1 MKPNIESIRTTE
13 IKDKAQFDENLKNNN
28 YLQKLKKYVVESNY
42 PELTLIV
49 CVLLSFYEKGKNFM
63 PKHEIIE
70 TTYNF
75 VKNYKNDIFI
85 IRFNKTKFKE
95 KVQLKNFNKRVS
107 VLLERKTFI
116 NKIEKSKG
124 DTYYSLDLKLFEEK
138 FDLIFRELKELPN
151 KKSKED
157 DESDEG
163 ELTNN
168 NTKIFEI
175 KEVDSD
181 EEEKKK
187 KIDVNDEIRKSLLKI
202 NKERKTGLKFLSKKR
217 ASESRNII
225 DIKNHIKKNM
235 FNTNKSVN
243 KYLST
248 NSNINSNN
256 NKDNLNK
263 IIKNNIQNNNNNLN
277 NKVNNNIK
285 NNNNNLND
293 NRSNSVKINK
303 NFNIKKTNNNSIFN
317 LLENNKNNNINKNNK
332 IISINDNSNNN
343 TMNNNNCNNNNI
355 INKNLNSNNELNYDA
370 LLNLLSNNCNNLI
383 LLINEIR
390 NNPEAQSKI
399 SEDTK
404 YRILNEI
411 NDLKIEIN
419 IKNKIIE
426 EKMKQLSLL
435 SDKEDLYFDN
445 KKEAIKNLPNELK
458 HLFEEYNN
466 NIKILK
472 YYKEIIKLSKN
483 NNKKLFIEK
492 YKETYDQCVSLS
504 ENISIKL
511 SLVTHEFIY
520 SENFVEYLYK
530 NISNKNNSLITHINN
545 YKNNSN
551 YIAYNT
557 FEKIKQNLKSK
568 IDEIKSDS
576 FFKEYI
582 IEKEILIK
590 KTPGNEK
597 EKMNDDFKV
606 EVKECI
612 KIANNEKIPEEVLNA
627 IKNNKINSEIK
638 EENKEEKTNDKKME
652 ETSKVI
658 SDIEE
663 TDNKGSEKEE
673 KFDPN
678 IIKIETTDNFD
689 L

>member
-1 MKPNIESIRTTE
+1 MKPNIESIKTTE

-28 YLQKLKKYVVESNY
+28 YLQKLKKYMVESNY

-49 CVLLSFYEKGKNFM
+49 CVLLSFYEKGRNFI
-63 PKHEIIE
+63 PKHEIVE

-75 VKNYKNDIFI
+75 VKSYKNDIFI

-138 FDLIFRELKELPN
+138 FDLIFKELKELPN
-151 KKSKED
+151 KKSKVD

-163 ELTNN
+163 EGEINNN

-175 KEVDSD
+175 KEADSD

-187 KIDVNDEIRKSLLKI
+187 KIDINDEIRKSLIEI
-202 NKERKTGLKFLSKKR
+202 NKERKTDLKFLSKKR
-217 ASESRNII
+217 MSENRNII
-225 DIKNHIKKNM
+225 EIKNRIKKNM
-235 FNTNKSVN
+235 FNTNKSVS
-243 KYLST
+243 KYLSS

-256 NKDNLNK
+256 NKENLKK
-263 IIKNNIQNNNNNLN
+263 IIKNNIQNNNNNIN

-285 NNNNNLND
+285 NNNNILNN
-293 NRSNSVKINK
+293 NRSNSANINK
-303 NFNIKKTNNNSIFN
+303 NFNIKKTNNNNSIFN
-317 LLENNKNNNINKNNK
+317 CLENNKNNNINKNNK
-332 IISINDNSNNN
+332 INSISDNSNNN
-343 TMNNNNCNNNNI
+343 LTNNNNCNNNPI
-355 INKNLNSNNELNYDA
+355 IDKNLNNNNEINYDA
-370 LLNLLSNNCNNLI
+370 LINLLSSNCNNLI

-390 NNPEAQSKI
+390 KNPEAQSKI
-399 SEDTK
+399 SDDTK
-404 YRILNEI
+404 YRIINEI
-411 NDLKIEIN
+411 NDLKMEIN
-419 IKNKIIE
+419 IKKKIIE
-426 EKMKQLSLL
+426 EKKKQLSLFNE
-435 SDKEDLYFDN
+435 KEDLYFIH
-445 KKEAIKNLPNELK
+445 KKEAIKNMPNELK
-458 HLFEEYNN
+458 HLFEEYIN
-466 NIKILK
+466 NIQILK
-472 YYKEIIKLSKN
+472 YYKEIIKLSKD

-504 ENISIKL
+504 ENIFIKL

-520 SENFVEYLYK
+520 SEKFVEYLYK
-530 NISNKNNSLITHINN
+530 NISKTNNSLIAHINN
-545 YKNNSN
+545 YKNSSN
-551 YIAYNT
+551 YITYNT
-557 FEKIKQNLKSK
+557 FEKLKQNLKSK
-568 IDEIKSDS
+568 LDEIKSDS

-582 IEKEILIK
+582 IEKENLIK
-590 KTPGNEK
+590 KTPENEK
-597 EKMNDDFKV
+597 EKMNDVFKV
-606 EVKECI
+606 EVKESI
-612 KIANNEKIPEEVLNA
+612 KISNNEKIPEEILNV
-627 IKNNKINSEIK
+627 IKNNKINS
-638 EENKEEKTNDKKME
+638 ENKEEKTNDKKME
-652 ETSKVI
+652 ESSKII

>member
-1 MKPNIESIRTTE
+1 MKPNIESIKATE

-28 YLQKLKKYVVESNY
+28 YLQKLKKYMVESNY

-49 CVLLSFYEKGKNFM
+49 CVLLSFYEKGRNFI

-138 FDLIFRELKELPN
+138 FDSIFRELKELPN

-157 DESDEG
+157 DESEEG
-163 ELTNN
+163 EINNN

-181 EEEKKK
+181 EEDKKK
-187 KIDVNDEIRKSLLKI
+187 KIDVNDEIRKSLLEI

-256 NKDNLNK
+256 NKDNINK
-263 IIKNNIQNNNNNLN
+263 NIKNNIQNNNNIN

-285 NNNNNLND
+285 NNNNILNG
-293 NRSNSVKINK
+293 NRSNSVNINK
-303 NFNIKKTNNNSIFN
+303 NFNINKTNNNSIFKFF
-317 LLENNKNNNINKNNK
+317 ENNKNNNINKNNK
-332 IISINDNSNNN
+332 IISISDNSNNHA
-343 TMNNNNCNNNNI
+343 TNNNI
-355 INKNLNSNNELNYDA
+355 CNINNIIDKNLSNNNELNFDS
-370 LLNLLSNNCNNLI
+370 LINILSNNCNNLI

-404 YRILNEI
+404 YRIINEI
-411 NDLKIEIN
+411 NDLKMEIN

-435 SDKEDLYFDN
+435 NDKEDLYFAH
-445 KKEAIKNLPNELK
+445 KKETIKNLPDELK
-458 HLFEEYNN
+458 HLFEEYIN
-466 NIKILK
+466 NIQILK
-472 YYKEIIKLSKN
+472 YYKEIIKLSKD

-504 ENISIKL
+504 EKISIKL

-520 SENFVEYLYK
+520 SENFVVYLYK
-530 NISNKNNSLITHINN
+530 NINNTNNSLITHINN
-545 YKNNSN
+545 YKNSSN

-557 FEKIKQNLKSK
+557 FEKLKENLKSK
-568 IDEIKSDS
+568 LDEIKSDS

-582 IEKEILIK
+582 IEKENLIK
-590 KTPGNEK
+590 KTPENEK
-597 EKMNDDFKV
+597 EKINEDSKV
-606 EVKECI
+606 EVKESI
-612 KIANNEKIPEEVLNA
+612 KIANSEKIPVEVLNA
-627 IKNNKINSEIK
+627 IKNNKISS
-638 EENKEEKTNDKKME
+638 ENKEEKTNDKKME
-652 ETSKVI
+652 ETSKAI
-658 SDIEE
+658 SEIDE